1 MNRMK
6 PFEFNAISLKL
17 ASAEDILSWS
27 HGEVTKPE
35 TINYRTQRPEKDGL
49 FDEKIFGP
57 SRDWECYCG
66 KYKRI
71 KYKGITCDR
80 CGVEVTRSVVR
91 RERMGHI
98 KLAMPVCH
106 LWFLRAIPSRL
117 SLFLDIPQLQL
128 ESVVYFASYIITKI
142 NLELKERLLAD
153 LDFEYKN
160 KVKGL
165 PKINDDTV
173 KLRLKQLKND
183 ASGDLNGI
191 KVGRVLTET
200 EYHNLSLKYGTV
212 FSVESGTEAIKK
224 IIESIDLRK
233 ELKGLEEIIP
243 EASAQ
248 NKARLIS
255 RAALIKNFIVNKIKP
270 VSMIL
275 QILPVMPPDLRP
287 MVQLDGGRFASA
299 DLNDLYRRVI
309 NRNNRLK
316 KLIELNAPEVIMRN
330 EKRMLQEAVDSLIDN
345 TVKKTGTT
353 IISTKRPLK
362 SLTDVLKGKQGRFR
376 QNLLGKR
383 VDYSGRA
390 VIVVGSEL
398 KMDECGIPKNMALEL
413 FKPFVIGEII
423 RSELAY
429 NVRAANRLIEEGVD
443 EVWAIL
449 ESVIKNKVVLL
460 NRAPTLHRLSIQAFK
475 PVLIEGLAIKIHP
488 LVCAAFNADF
498 DGDQM
503 AVHLPITEEAQREA
517 QEIMLSSKNLL
528 KLSSGQPIVRPSKD
542 IVLGCYFL
550 THLVENAR
558 GEGKIYA
565 SKNEA
570 FVAYEQGF
578 IDINAKIKVYLNS
591 NIRKDENKFLETSV
605 GRIIFSQALP
615 KDFNFTEKE
624 MNSGTL
630 TELVEQLIDHCGFEA
645 VGPRL
650 DIIKRL
656 GFKYATLSGITWS
669 MFELK
674 VPIEKAEIIK
684 KAKLEIQKIDDY
696 FENGFLTKD
705 EHYDRV
711 IEVWTEAIQDI
722 QKRVPATLSKDSSVM
737 SIINSKARGSSV
749 QLHQITGVRGL
760 VLNPSGEIIDLP
772 ILNSYKEGLSV
783 LEYFI
788 STHGARKGTA
798 DTALKTSEAGYL
810 TRRLVDV
817 SQDLIVREDD
827 CLEETGLIIVRQE
840 TISLGQTLYLKI
852 LGRITLDDI
861 KIKEERKEKI
871 LLEKG
876 GLVTKEIAQIIEKS
890 TIDSVRIRS
899 VLRCKTKFG
908 VCRKCYG
915 YDLGHSSLVKLGE
928 AVGIIAAQSIGEPGT
943 QLTMRTFHTGGV
955 AGVGDITRGLPRVV
969 ELFEARLP
977 KTKALL
983 SEINGK
989 VIDVKI
995 NGKNKT
1001 IIIEPKLID
1010 QTTTKAKKK
1019 SKKEKETSKGNIEYQ
1034 ILDFLKVLVK
1044 KGDLIKAG
1052 HQLTDGHIDLKEL
1065 FRLSGKEAVE
1075 SYVIGEV
1082 QKIYSSEGEAI
1093 HNKHLEVILRQ
1104 MFSRVKI
1111 AEVGDSEFSVGEIV
1125 EKDIVLDN
1133 NKKLKASG
1141 KKQIKYTE
1149 LLLGITKVAHY
1160 ANSFLSAASFQETVK
1175 VLINASLSGKVDPL
1189 RGLKENV
1196 IIGRLIP
1203 SGTSFRK

>member
-1 MNRMK
+1 MK
-6 PFEFNAISLKL
+6 PFEFNAISLRL

-80 CGVEVTRSVVR
+80 CGVEITRSVVR

-106 LWFLRAIPSRL
+106 LWFLKAIPSRL

-142 NLELKERLLAD
+142 NSELKERFVND
-153 LDFEYKN
+153 LNEEYKN
-160 KVKGL
+160 KLKAIVKTDDDAT
-165 PKINDDTV
+165 KI
-173 KLRLKQLKND
+173 RLKQLKSD
-183 ASGDLNGI
+183 ATGDLNMMR
-191 KVGRVLTET
+191 VGQVLTES
-200 EYHNLSLKYGTV
+200 EYYNLSVKYGTV

-224 IIESIDLRK
+224 IIESMDLKK

-243 EASAQ
+243 DASAQ
-248 NKARLIS
+248 NKNRLIS
-255 RAALIKNFIVNKIKP
+255 RAALIKNFINNNIKP

-275 QILPVMPPDLRP
+275 QVLPVMPPDLRP

-353 IISTKRPLK
+353 VISTKRTLK

-423 RSELAY
+423 KSELAY

-449 ESVIKNKVVLL
+449 EHVIKNKVVLL

-503 AVHLPITEEAQREA
+503 AVHLPITEEAQKEA
-517 QEIMLSSKNLL
+517 REIMLSSKNLL

-550 THLVENAR
+550 THLLEKAK
-558 GEGKIYA
+558 GEGKTFA

-570 FVAYEQGF
+570 VTAYQMGF
-578 IDINAKIKVYLNS
+578 IAINAKIKVYLNPEK
-591 NIRKDENKFLETSV
+591 RKDDNKFFETSV

-615 KDFNFTEKE
+615 KDFEYGEKE
-624 MNSGTL
+624 MNSTTL
-630 TELVEQLIDHCGFEA
+630 TDLVEQLIDHCGFEE

-650 DIIKRL
+650 DIIKKL
-656 GFKYATLSGITWS
+656 GFEYATLSGITWS

-674 VPIEKAEIIK
+674 VPEQKPEIIK
-684 KAKLEIQKIDDY
+684 KAKVEIQKIDDH

-705 EHYDRV
+705 EHYNRV
-711 IEVWTEAIQDI
+711 IEIWTEAIQQI
-722 QKRVPATLSKDSSVM
+722 QKLVAPTLNKDNSVM
-737 SIINSKARGSSV
+737 SIISSKARGSSV

-817 SQDLIVREDD
+817 SQDLIVREGD
-827 CLEETGLIIVRQE
+827 CWDSEGLVIVRQE
-840 TISLGQTLYLKI
+840 AISLGQTLYLKI
-852 LGRITLDDI
+852 LGRIALDDI
-861 KIKEERKEKI
+861 VIKAGKKENV

-876 GLVTKEIAQIIEKS
+876 ELITKSIALVVEKS
-890 TIDSVRIRS
+890 AIESVRIRS

-908 VCRKCYG
+908 VCQKCYG

-969 ELFEARLP
+969 ELFEARIP
-977 KTKALL
+977 KAQATL
-983 SEINGK
+983 SEVGGEVVDIR
-989 VIDVKI
+989 I
-995 NGKNKT
+995 NGKNK
-1001 IIIEPKLID
+1001 IIVIQPELID
-1010 QTTTKAKKK
+1010 KTNSKPKKK
-1019 SKKEKETSKGNIEYQ
+1019 SKKEKESQTGDIEYEVSDFSKVYVSKGDI
-1034 ILDFLKVLVK
+1034 
-1044 KGDLIKAG
+1044 IKPG

-1065 FRLSGKEAVE
+1065 FRLNGREAVE
-1075 SYVIGEV
+1075 AYVIGEV

-1093 HNKHLEVILRQ
+1093 HNKHLEVIVRQ
-1104 MFSRVKI
+1104 MFSRVRI
-1111 AEVGDSEFSVGEIV
+1111 LESGDSDFSVGEII
-1125 EKDIVLDN
+1125 EKDIVSEN

-1141 KKQIKYTE
+1141 KTQIKSTE

-1175 VLINASLSGKVDPL
+1175 VLINASLNGKIDPL